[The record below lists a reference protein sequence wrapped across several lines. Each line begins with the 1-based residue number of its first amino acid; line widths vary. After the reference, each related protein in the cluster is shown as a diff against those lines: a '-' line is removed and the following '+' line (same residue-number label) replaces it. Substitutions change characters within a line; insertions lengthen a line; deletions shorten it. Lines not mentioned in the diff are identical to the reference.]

1 MLNYYGFTQVNVIP
15 GGIPTHFKNQLN
27 TRHCLMFLI
36 VKLFR
41 SGWIKDI
48 HRNKFPTFF
57 YRTSKWLYVEK
68 FIASKRTNMSNM
80 LNVFHFAIF
89 HIIIHGILKFNALT
103 FILFWNERLINVS
116 IVTFFTGM
124 RWKFDVNTTA
134 EVACIYLDFPKER
147 SALFNSCPEWGVW

>member
-15 GGIPTHFKNQLN
+15 GGLPTHFKNQLN
-27 TRHCLMFLI
+27 TKYCLMFSI

-48 HRNKFPTFF
+48 HRNKFPTFS
-57 YRTSKWLYVEK
+57 YRTSTFVEK

-103 FILFWNERLINVS
+103 FILF
-116 IVTFFTGM
+116 
-124 RWKFDVNTTA
+124 
-134 EVACIYLDFPKER
+134 
-147 SALFNSCPEWGVW
+147 

>member
-15 GGIPTHFKNQLN
+15 GGLPTHLKNQLN
-27 TRHCLMFLI
+27 TRHCLMFSI

-48 HRNKFPTFF
+48 HRNKFPTFS
-57 YRTSKWLYVEK
+57 YRTSTFVEK

-124 RWKFDVNTTA
+124 CWKFDVDTTA
-134 EVACIYLDFPKER
+134 EVACIYPDLPKER
-147 SALFNSCPEWGVW
+147 SALFNSFPEWGVW